1 MIVDAPG
8 PVLRRGDEFRG
19 IILRNDAV
27 HHARRKD
34 EIFELHVLWM
44 RRTIIKQ

>member
-27 HHARRKD
+27 RQRGGKMKYSGFMFYGCG
-34 EIFELHVLWM
+34 EQL
-44 RRTIIKQ
+44 